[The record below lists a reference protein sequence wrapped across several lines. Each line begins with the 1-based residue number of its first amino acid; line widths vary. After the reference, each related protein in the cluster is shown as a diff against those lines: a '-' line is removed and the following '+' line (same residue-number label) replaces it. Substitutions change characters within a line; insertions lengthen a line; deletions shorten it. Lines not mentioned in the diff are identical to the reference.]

1 MLSNGVFIIHLK
13 ATEQTSKYL
22 KKMLFFFFFLK
33 VNMYLL
39 TTNGHNSN
47 SDF

>member
-22 KKMLFFFFFLK
+22 KKMFCFFFFK
-33 VNMYLL
+33 GKYVSIN
-39 TTNGHNSN
+39 H
-47 SDF
+47 

>member
-22 KKMLFFFFFLK
+22 KKMFCFFFFLK